1 MLFPL
6 AYILG
11 DVLTEIYGYKY
22 TRRYSSGY
30 RYAGIYFNWLA
41 V

>member
-30 RYAGIYFNWLA
+30 RHAGVYSDRL
-41 V
+41 VV